1 MTLPFDLPFSD
12 TAPEA
17 PERAPER
24 PNERRKPRSE
34 ALLDGLNEAQAEAV
48 GHAPGQVLV
57 VAGAG
62 SGKTRVLTRRIA
74 WLIAARGAHPG
85 SILAITFTNKAAAEM
100 RERVA
105 ELVGNAS
112 RVMWVS
118 TFHSACVRILRT
130 EATRFGF
137 TSTFTVYD
145 AADSRQLMTRVC
157 RDMDLDP
164 KKVNPRAVLNWVSN
178 LKNELVDHEAAGSK
192 ANNPTEEIY
201 AEAYGHY
208 QRRLR
213 AANAMDFDDLIMTTV
228 HLLQA
233 YPDVREAYRRR
244 FRHILV
250 DEYQDTN
257 HAQYALIRELADDQT
272 DLMVVGDSD
281 QSIYAFRGANI
292 RNILEFEQD
301 FPNAD
306 TVRLEQN
313 YRSTQTILT
322 TANSIIANNKGR
334 PEKNLWS
341 AAGDGEQVVGYVGD
355 DERDEAQF
363 VADEVDRL
371 TDAGDAKASDVAV
384 FYRTNAQ
391 SRVFEEVFIRVGL
404 PYRVVGGVR
413 FYERK
418 EVKDALAYL
427 RVLVNPR
434 DSVSLRRILNEPK
447 RGIGDRAQ
455 ASIERLA
462 SRFEV
467 SFWEALQ
474 RAGEADDI
482 APRSLNAIT
491 PFVEMMRG
499 LIQLAESGAA
509 ADAVLEAALA
519 QSGYL
524 SLLEKSND
532 PQDESRIEN
541 LAELA
546 AVAHEFVVNAATLE
560 AATVDGA
567 PEADLPLAPG
577 SLAAFLEQV
586 ALVADADSIPDEGD
600 GVVTLMTL
608 HTAKGLEFPVVFLTG
623 LEDGVFPHM
632 RSLGDTNEL
641 AEERRLAY
649 VGVTRARE
657 RLYVS
662 RATTRSAWGAPSY
675 NPASRF
681 LEEIP
686 THLLTWR
693 REEAAPTQ
701 WTRRASAPTQS
712 TFRSSNVAKRA
723 QRTAASVEAGDR
735 VTHDSFGLGTVVA
748 LEGIGDSAVAS
759 VDFGSAGVKRLL
771 LRYAPLEKL

>member
-1 MTLPFDLPFSD
+1 MTLPFDFPV
-12 TAPEA
+12 PEA
-17 PERAPER
+17 TTRPAERSSEH
-24 PNERRKPRSE
+24 RRPRSE
-34 ALLDGLNEAQAEAV
+34 TLLEGLNDAQAEAV
-48 GHAPGQVLV
+48 GHPLGQVLV

-105 ELVGNAS
+105 ELVGGAA
-112 RVMWVS
+112 RMMWVS
-118 TFHSACVRILRT
+118 TFHSACVRILRR
-130 EATRFGF
+130 EATRFGY
-137 TSTFTVYD
+137 TSSFTVYD
-145 AADSRQLMTRVC
+145 AADSRRLMTLVC
-157 RDMDLDP
+157 RDMGLDP

-178 LKNELVDHEAAGSK
+178 LKNELVDHEAAGSR
-192 ANNPTEEIY
+192 ANNPTEEVY

-208 QRRLR
+208 QRRLK

-233 YPDVREAYRRR
+233 FPDVQEAYRRR
-244 FRHILV
+244 FRHVLV

-257 HAQYALIRELADDQT
+257 HAQYVLIRELCDDET

-313 YRSTQTILT
+313 YRSTQNILNA
-322 TANSIIANNKGR
+322 ANAVISNNSGR

-341 AAGDGEQVVGYVGD
+341 AAGDGELIVGYVGD

-427 RVLVNPR
+427 RVLINPR
-434 DSVSLRRILNEPK
+434 DAVSLRRILNEPK

-455 ASIERLA
+455 ASVERLA
-462 SRFEV
+462 SRHQL

-474 RAGEADDI
+474 RADEADDL
-482 APRSLNAIT
+482 AARSLNAIRA
-491 PFVEMMRG
+491 FVEMLSG
-499 LIQLAESGAA
+499 LIALAESGEA
-509 ADAVLEAALA
+509 ADVVLEAALA
-519 QSGYL
+519 RSGYL
-524 SLLEKSND
+524 KVLEDSDD

-546 AVAHEFVVNAATLE
+546 AVAHEFVANAATIE
-560 AATVDGA
+560 TA
-567 PEADLPLAPG
+567 PDDDEPLTPG

-586 ALVADADSIPDEGD
+586 ALVADADSVPDEGD

-632 RSLGDTNEL
+632 RSLGDKDEL

-649 VGVTRARE
+649 VGLTRARE

-686 THLLTWR
+686 ASLVTWR
-693 REEAAPTQ
+693 REAAAPTQ
-701 WTRRASAPTQS
+701 WTRRASSPAQP
-712 TFRSSNVAKRA
+712 TFRSGPAFSSSSVAKRA
-723 QRTAASVEAGDR
+723 QKGAISLEPGDR

-748 LEGIGDSAVAS
+748 LEGVGDSTVAS

-771 LRYAPLEKL
+771 LRYAPVEKL

>member
-1 MTLPFDLPFSD
+1 MTLPFDFPVTD
-12 TAPEA
+12 TVA
-17 PERAPER
+17 R
-24 PNERRKPRSE
+24 PAEDRRRPRSE
-34 ALLDGLNEAQAEAV
+34 TLLEGLNDAQAEAV
-48 GHAPGQVLV
+48 GHPLGQVLV

-105 ELVGNAS
+105 ELVGGAA
-112 RVMWVS
+112 RMMWVS
-118 TFHSACVRILRT
+118 TFHSACVRILRR
-130 EATRFGF
+130 EATRFGY
-137 TSTFTVYD
+137 TSSFTVYD
-145 AADSRQLMTRVC
+145 AADSRRLMTLVC

-178 LKNELVDHEAAGSK
+178 LKNELVDHEAAGSR
-192 ANNPTEEIY
+192 AANPTEELY

-208 QRRLR
+208 QRRLK
-213 AANAMDFDDLIMTTV
+213 AANAMDFDDLIMITV

-233 YPDVREAYRRR
+233 FPDVQEAYRRR
-244 FRHILV
+244 FRHVLV

-257 HAQYALIRELADDQT
+257 HAQYVLIRELCDDET

-313 YRSTQTILT
+313 NRSTQTILSA
-322 TANSIIANNKGR
+322 ANAVISNNTGR

-341 AAGDGEQVVGYVGD
+341 AAGDGELIVGYVGD

-371 TDAGDAKASDVAV
+371 SDAGEAKPSDVAV

-434 DSVSLRRILNEPK
+434 DAVSMRRILNEPK

-455 ASIERLA
+455 ASVERLA
-462 SRFEV
+462 SRLDL

-474 RAGEADDI
+474 RADEADDL
-482 APRSLNAIT
+482 APRSLNAIRA
-491 PFVEMMRG
+491 FVEMLTG
-499 LIQLAESGAA
+499 LIALAESGEA
-509 ADAVLEAALA
+509 ADVVLEAALA
-519 QSGYL
+519 RSGYL
-524 SLLEKSND
+524 KVLEDSND

-546 AVAHEFVVNAATLE
+546 AVAHEFVANAATIE
-560 AATVDGA
+560 PVTG
-567 PEADLPLAPG
+567 EEEEPLAPG

-586 ALVADADSIPDEGD
+586 ALVADADSVPDEGD

-632 RSLGDTNEL
+632 RSLGDKNEL

-662 RATTRSAWGAPSY
+662 RASTRSAWGAPSY

-686 THLLTWR
+686 AGLITWR
-693 REEAAPTQ
+693 REAAAPTQ
-701 WTRRASAPTQS
+701 WTRRASSTPQP
-712 TFRSSNVAKRA
+712 TFRSGNVAKRA
-723 QRTAASVEAGDR
+723 QKGAISLEPGDR
-735 VTHDSFGLGTVVA
+735 VSHDSFGLGTVVA
-748 LEGIGDSAVAS
+748 LEGVGDSTVAS

-771 LRYAPLEKL
+771 LRYAPVEKL